1 MSFWKALT
9 ETSDV
14 YEVVSAIGRA
24 TEWQTMASGRTT
36 PSDVLR
42 PLEKAIEAEL
52 GFRWARIRQ
61 QFQHAVGKVDA
72 RWHSLILLYAH
83 LLRLP
88 IGDPALQK
96 RAPSPK
102 LIHQMISNYFSTDQ
116 ARVLLQTPNLLNALL
131 NITTARNWSQP
142 TIAAMRLHAYLAQ
155 GVLPGSPGAR
165 WAQLPG
171 LKNDE
176 IRVLPPLSRDF
187 KDVVTALEEQKKNSL
202 AADARKTLERWGRI
216 EIVDASFRGRL

>member
-14 YEVVSAIGRA
+14 HEVVSAIGRA
-24 TEWQTMASGRTT
+24 AEWQKMASGRTT
-36 PSDVLR
+36 SSDVWR
-42 PLEKAIEAEL
+42 PLEKAVEAEL
-52 GFRWARIRQ
+52 GPRWVRIRQ
-61 QFQHAVGKVDA
+61 QFQHAVGELDA

-96 RAPSPK
+96 RASSPK
-102 LIHQMISNYFSTDQ
+102 LIQQVISNYSSTDQ

-131 NITTARNWSQP
+131 IITTARNWSQP

-176 IRVLPPLSRDF
+176 IRAMPPLSRDF
-187 KDVVTALEEQKKNSL
+187 KDVITALEEQKKDSL
-202 AADARKTLERWGRI
+202 ATDARKTLERWGRI
-216 EIVDASFRGRL
+216 EIVDARFRGRL